1 MDGRVDNEGPLEWE
15 VLSNSDFWC
24 EHKGA
29 LAVVGERGS
38 KPVLYFSME
47 QFVREYPTEVVDA
60 ACASMEALAVEGR
73 TVGAA
78 RP

>member
-1 MDGRVDNEGPLEWE
+1 MDGRADYEGPLEWE

-24 EHKGA
+24 ESKGA
-29 LAVVGERGS
+29 LAVVCGRGS
-38 KPVLYFSME
+38 KPLLYFSRE
-47 QFVREYPTEVVDA
+47 QFVREYPTEIVDA
-60 ACASMEALAVEGR
+60 ASASVEALAVEGR